1 MKSEIHI
8 IAEAILANTQV
19 LKMLIEKLPPAVAAQ
34 VAEKV
39 AEVNPTPAPAPVA
52 TPTPAPE
59 PVMQQNPTP
68 APVAPAVTQTAPVT
82 VTISPVET
90 APAAPA
96 TASPFKHAPFTTQK
110 ELISWIMDSYK
121 VLGPTKGAQI
131 QGVMDRIGI
140 KNINDVQTSQYQALF
155 EGVEA
160 LKNGA

>member
-52 TPTPAPE
+52 TPAPAPE
-59 PVMQQNPTP
+59 QVVQQNPTP
-68 APVAPAVTQTAPVT
+68 APIVPAVAQTAPVT
-82 VTISPVET
+82 VTPQSATVSITP
-90 APAAPA
+90 APAF
-96 TASPFKHAPFTTQK
+96 PFKHAPFTTQK